1 MKKCIFFNFLIG
13 ISLLAGCRMDV
24 DSNSGS
30 VSTKQNKSD
39 SIRALL
45 SETPVVLAD
54 GVTYNDLGITIE
66 NRTEMLLDSL
76 NEKTGKYVYPVE
88 DMITADD
95 FLQIIEDK
103 KANLNIPNLEEPT
116 EADLEE
122 IQKKFPNLS
131 NEQIIENI
139 DAIAEIY
146 EDEFS
151 ALILDSVLAKSIAKG
166 TDEPYPTADGS
177 ARGLWSTGKKIW
189 DKITGKA
196 KKAGKKVKEGVSDV
210 VDKAKSIKIVDKF
223 KALKF
228 NGNCITVYEVAAALK
243 HPFSAVMLKKVIN
256 KSYDLTEEY
265 MGDGREEETGN
276 KIDAF
281 RHGIFSIALAK
292 EAWGTKGMKLKWA
305 KDFSEA
311 HEKGYKYT
319 ECSSEMDLHN
329 NKVGLRYYDR
339 NTKRRYRD
347 FIIAK
352 VEKSPDEPSYSECCN
367 YLKQKTETAV
377 FVDERNPFSKFKQE
391 LNKVSSDTLIWIEFN
406 KEDNGAGE

>member
-88 DMITADD
+88 DMIAADD
-95 FLQIIEDK
+95 FLKIIEDK

-116 EADLEE
+116 EADLEA

-151 ALILDSVLAKSIAKG
+151 ALILDSVIAKSIAEG

-189 DKITGKA
+189 EKITGKA
-196 KKAGKKVKEGVSDV
+196 KKAGDKVKEGVSNV
-210 VDKAKSIKIVDKF
+210 VDKVKSIKIADKF
-223 KALKF
+223 KALEF
-228 NGNCITVYEVAAALK
+228 NGDCITVYEVAAALK
-243 HPFSAVMLKKVIN
+243 HPFSAVKLKKVID

-265 MGDGREEETGN
+265 MGGEPDTMN
-276 KIDAF
+276 TKTDAF
-281 RHGIFSIALAK
+281 RHAIFSIALAK

-311 HEKGYKYT
+311 HEKGYKYIKYDA
-319 ECSSEMDLHN
+319 EMDFHN

-339 NTKRRYRD
+339 NTKRRYQNL
-347 FIIAK
+347 IIAK
-352 VEKSPDEPSYSECCN
+352 VEKSPDEPSYGECCN
-367 YLKQKTETAV
+367 YLKQNAENAV
-377 FVDERNPFSKFKQE
+377 FVDERLPFAEFEEKLRKISADVLVWITFNEKD
-391 LNKVSSDTLIWIEFN
+391 NK
-406 KEDNGAGE
+406 AGV